1 MITVLLDGEE
11 QHLPK
16 GSLLSQLIP
25 DHPPECSV
33 AVVRP
38 GEETTETTSSIRLFT
53 SRGELVV
60 ELEPEGTR
68 LFLDNLTGITPL
80 LKWQDRQSA
89 AFGNFPAT
97 YTPVRK
103 TTRYEKNDLILGCQ
117 GYAPTKSC
125 LVFSRA
131 RHIADYGAAD
141 GGGVIGK
148 VVSGRGIPALWT
160 QNDTIDSFE
169 RIIARADVSN
179 SFTTTNWSLPLED
192 GMEIIT
198 RLKATAEGFGKENID
213 TRTAESVEHMLIALS
228 SGRYTVAL
236 ASSTH
241 IRDDVMSGTDVLPEK
256 KETRLEGTM
265 TARVKGRNRGSI
277 YIYTTDLAGTPSHTI
292 VGRISHGIEIAKLA
306 KKDEDYII
314 EITPQQFDLLGLS
327 LSEGK
332 ERAKERGVN
341 LNIDTDEAER
351 IIVNQHP
358 ATTLEVLAAGEAEI
372 TTVPSIEVIDI
383 TLDDVHAPDSCAIF
397 REITGLKWHATGV
410 LPLYFTYED
419 VYLFNPT
426 VSTKTKVHLENTP
439 SEMVPANALGMTNDS
454 RKGTGMIGVRINEH
468 TEFGPT
474 AEPFDATNILGT
486 VLQPEK
492 LTGIKDGSPVF
503 IREVKL

>member
-11 QHLPK
+11 HQLPK

-25 DHPPECSV
+25 DHPPACSV

-68 LFLDNLTGITPL
+68 LFLENLTGITPL

-89 AFGNFPAT
+89 AFGNFPAD
-97 YTPVRK
+97 YIPVRK
-103 TTRYEKNDLILGCQ
+103 STRYEKDDLILGCQ
-117 GYAPTKSC
+117 GYAPAKSC
-125 LVFSRA
+125 LIFSRA
-131 RHIADYGAAD
+131 RHVADYGAAE

-148 VVSGRGIPALWT
+148 IVSGRGIPALWT
-160 QNDTIDSFE
+160 QADTINSFE
-169 RIIARADVSN
+169 RIVARADVSN
-179 SFTTTNWSLPLED
+179 SFTTTDWSLPLD
-192 GMEIIT
+192 GGMEIIT
-198 RLKATAEGFGKENID
+198 RLKATAEGFGEEETD
-213 TRTAESVEHMLIALS
+213 TTTAESVEHMLIALS
-228 SGRYTVAL
+228 SGRYQVAL

-241 IRDDVMSGTDVLPEK
+241 IRDDAMAGTDVLAENK
-256 KETRLEGTM
+256 GARLEGTI

-277 YIYTTDLAGTPSHTI
+277 YIYTADVAGTPAHTI

-306 KKDEDYII
+306 KKDEEYII
-314 EITPQQFDLLGLS
+314 EISPRQFDLLGLP
-327 LSEGK
+327 LNDGK
-332 ERAKERGVN
+332 ERAQERGIR
-341 LNIDTDEAER
+341 LIIDTDEADR
-351 IIVNQHP
+351 IVVDQQP
-358 ATTLEVLAAGEAEI
+358 ATTLEVLAAGTAEI
-372 TTVPSIEVIDI
+372 TTVPSKEVIDI
-383 TLDDVHAPDSCAIF
+383 TLDDEHAPDSCAIF

-419 VYLFNPT
+419 VYLFNPPI
-426 VSTKTKVHLENTP
+426 STKTKVHLENTP
-439 SEMVPANALGMTNDS
+439 SEVVPANTLAMTNDS
-454 RKGTGMIGVRINEH
+454 RKGTGTIGVRINDH

-474 AEPFDATNILGT
+474 AEPFEATNIIGT

-492 LTGIKDGSPVF
+492 LDGINDGTPVF

>member
-11 QHLPK
+11 QKLPK

-38 GEETTETTSSIRLFT
+38 GEETSETTSSIRLFT

-60 ELEPEGTR
+60 ELKPEGTH
-68 LFLDNLTGITPL
+68 LFQESITGITPL

-89 AFGNFPAT
+89 AFGSFPAA
-97 YTPVRK
+97 YAPVR
-103 TTRYEKNDLILGCQ
+103 TSTRYEKDDLILGCQ
-117 GYAPTKSC
+117 GYAPSKSC

-131 RHIADYGAAD
+131 RHVADYGAAE

-148 VVSGRGIPALWT
+148 VVSGRGIPPLWT
-160 QNDTIDSFE
+160 QKDTINSFE
-169 RIIARADVSN
+169 RIVARADVSN
-179 SFTTTNWSLPLED
+179 SFTTIDQSLPLED

-198 RLKATAEGFGKENID
+198 RLKATAEGFGKEDID
-213 TRTAESVEHMLIALS
+213 TTTAESVEHMLIALA
-228 SGRYTVAL
+228 SGRYTIAL

-256 KETRLEGTM
+256 KGSRLEGTM

-277 YIYTTDLAGTPSHTI
+277 YIYTADLAGTPAHTI
-292 VGRISHGIEIAKLA
+292 VARISHGIEIAKLA
-306 KKDEDYII
+306 GKGEECII
-314 EITPQQFDLLGLS
+314 EILPHQFDLLGLT
-327 LSEGK
+327 LEEGK
-332 ERAKERGVN
+332 EIAENRGVH
-341 LNIDTDEAER
+341 LDIDTDEANR
-351 IIVNQHP
+351 IVVNQLP
-358 ATTLEVLAAGEAEI
+358 ATTMEVLAAGTAEL
-372 TTVPSIEVIDI
+372 TTVPSSDVIDI
-383 TLDDVHAPDSCAIF
+383 SLDDEHAPDSCAVF
-397 REITGLKWHATGV
+397 REVTGLKWHATGV

-426 VSTKTKVHLENTP
+426 VSTKTRVHLENTP
-439 SEMVPANALGMTNDS
+439 SEMVPAHALGMTNDS

-474 AEPFDATNILGT
+474 AEPFDATNIIGT

-492 LTGIKDGSPVF
+492 LAGLKDGSPVF